1 MKKILALLLT
11 LFSLNSFSQAPNID
25 WANHYDG
32 TAHVHS
38 MIEDVNNNLL
48 IVGIF
53 EGTIDFDPGVGVF
66 NLTSEFDPLYPYK
79 NGSMFI
85 QKLNQQGGLIWVKK
99 IDLKTPG
106 NTEGCAITSDN
117 TGAIYISTQYEDTV
131 DFDPGNGVYNVSAVT
146 DSSNNALF
154 VCKLLTN
161 GDFSWVKTAKM
172 QGQFYWGKPELVCD
186 NQNKI
191 TLISPYYYGNID
203 VTFGQGINIINI
215 LGNKFLIKMDNNGN
229 YIHSKIIPISPISSN
244 VEEQTY
250 IDNTGNLFCAGSIT
264 NSVNISMTTVNTTVS
279 PLSSTDGIFIKYDAN
294 YQLQW
299 YKVLNSYNNSY
310 CKINNIVTASDGS
323 VIITG
328 LFDGIIDIDPSPL
341 INNITS
347 QSGETFF
354 VAKYSSNG
362 TFIWAKQFEIGQLN
376 GFGFEKLKV
385 LQNNQIILAF
395 SAENEPNTSIDVDPG
410 VGVINYTSSSNDSF
424 GVLLILDNNG
434 NYVWSQ
440 KYSSI
445 GDEVG
450 ILDLYVSAQNEIY
463 FSGRFS
469 GTVNF
474 SPTNLTVPVS
484 YYGGTGQIDLEGFLV
499 KYNLGNTNSIDEL
512 NDDKIVLYP
521 NPTNGKLSLKFNEK
535 FKPELVTVKNINS
548 QIIESYSIS
557 KNTSNEFEI
566 ELNAV
571 NGIYFIEVFDGENT
585 ITKKVIKN

>member
-1 MKKILALLLT
+1 MKKILALLIT
-11 LFSLNSFSQAPNID
+11 LFSLNSFSQAPTID

-32 TAHVHS
+32 TANVHS

-48 IVGIF
+48 IVGLF
-53 EGTIDFDPGVGVF
+53 EGTVDFDPGVGVF

-99 IDLKTPG
+99 IDLKTPSYDQG
-106 NTEGCAITSDN
+106 FAITSDN
-117 TGAIYISTQYEDTV
+117 TGAIYISSFFQDTV
-131 DFDPGNGVYNVSAVT
+131 DFDPGISVNNISAVT
-146 DSSNNALF
+146 DSTNNMLF
-154 VCKLLTN
+154 VGKLTPN
-161 GDFSWVKTAKM
+161 GDFSWVKTTTS
-172 QGQFYWGKPELVCD
+172 QGSNNSIKPQFFCD

-191 TLISPYYYGNID
+191 TLICGAAGNID
-203 VTFGQGINIINI
+203 IDLGPGFNFLYNNI
-215 LGNKFLIKMDNNGN
+215 GKFLLKIDNNGN
-229 YIHSKIIPISPISSN
+229 YIHSKIIPINSFYGD
-244 VEEQTY
+244 VEEPAY
-250 IDNTGNLFCAGSIT
+250 IDNTGNLFCAGKIS
-264 NSVNISMTTVNTTVS
+264 NSVNISLTTVNTIVS

-310 CKINNIVTASDGS
+310 CTINNIVTASDGS

-328 LFDGIIDIDPSPL
+328 LFDGIIDIDPSPT

-347 QSGETFF
+347 QSGETYF

-362 TFIWAKQFEIGQLN
+362 AFIWVKQFEIGQLDA
-376 GFGFEKLKV
+376 FELQKLKV

-395 SAENEPNTSIDVDPG
+395 TPKNDPNTSIDVDPG
-410 VGVINYTSSSNDSF
+410 LGVINYTSSSNDYF

-450 ILDLYVSAQNEIY
+450 IWDLYVSTQNEIY
-463 FSGRFS
+463 FSGIFS

-474 SPTNLTVPVS
+474 SPTNLTVPVT

-499 KYNLGNTNSIDEL
+499 KYNLGNTNSINEL

-521 NPTNGKLSLKFNEK
+521 NPTNGKITLKVNDQFN
-535 FKPELVTVKNINS
+535 PELVTIKNSNG
-548 QIIESYSIS
+548 QILEKLTVS

-566 ELNAV
+566 ELNAE
-571 NGIYFIEVFDGENT
+571 NGIYFIAVFDGENT